1 MFDDEVSG
9 PIVHLGWEDDDSSF
23 ASPRESQIKCFFK
36 IDERNML
43 DPIEDD
49 FEYEIVIEGSS
60 VQRYVRKLNHYFNH

>member
-1 MFDDEVSG
+1 
-9 PIVHLGWEDDDSSF
+9 
-23 ASPRESQIKCFFK
+23 
-36 IDERNML
+36 ML